1 MSLYSKYIVSK
12 LINVGCGS
20 KPIRKQRE
28 KVLPLCEGEV
38 LEIGAGSGLN
48 FPYYDPNNVS
58 KIYALEPD
66 SEMLRQARIAA
77 KSWDLNIEFIESGAE
92 EIALGDN
99 VVDTVLLTYTLCS
112 IRYPELALKEI
123 RRVLRKN
130 GKLVYCEH
138 GIAPERGVRNVQNIM
153 NYFYPYLAGG
163 CNLNR
168 DIPDLIRKN
177 GFKLE
182 DFETMYLPGTLK
194 WSGYNYWGVAH

>member
-1 MSLYSKYIVSK
+1 MSLYSKYILSR

-28 KVLPLCEGEV
+28 KVLPFCEGEV

-48 FPYYDPNNVS
+48 FSYYQANHVS
-58 KIYALEPD
+58 MIYALEPD
-66 SEMLRQARIAA
+66 SEMVRQARIAA
-77 KSWDLNIEFIESGAE
+77 CSCDLNIEFIESGAE
-92 EIALGDN
+92 SIPLDDN

-112 IRYPELALKEI
+112 IRHPDLALKEI
-123 RRVLRKN
+123 RRVLREN

-138 GIAPERGVRNVQNIM
+138 GIAPDRRVRNVQNIM

-168 DIPDLIRKN
+168 DIPDLISKN
-177 GFKLE
+177 GFKLGNI
-182 DFETMYLPGTLK
+182 ETMYLPGTPK
-194 WSGYNYWGVAH
+194 WSGYNYWGVAT

>member
-112 IRYPELALKEI
+112 IRHPGLALKEI

-138 GIAPERGVRNVQNIM
+138 GVAPDRAVRNVQNIM

-182 DFETMYLPGTLK
+182 DIETMYLPGTPK
-194 WSGYNYWGVAH
+194 WSGYNYWGVAY

>member
-1 MSLYSKYIVSK
+1 MSLYSKYILSR
-12 LINVGCGS
+12 LINAGCGS

-38 LEIGAGSGLN
+38 LEIGVGSGLN
-48 FPYYDPNNVS
+48 FAYYDPNNVS

-153 NYFYPYLAGG
+153 NYFYPYLVGG

-182 DFETMYLPGTLK
+182 DIETMYLPGTPK
-194 WSGYNYWGVAH
+194 WSGYNYWGLAH

>member
-182 DFETMYLPGTLK
+182 DIETMYLPRTPK